1 MEELFEMLIKRY
13 PNHQELGRAVSDVYR
28 KLKSREKTTKYIGGH
43 RHEEFNRVDEIIDLT
58 NIIKSVANK

>member
-28 KLKSREKTTKYIGGH
+28 KFKSREKT